1 MLWLWSF
8 AIAIAIYLK
17 NTNNKYFYYLEMSLI
32 IISVV
37 LFNQSLQQRFYS
49 TQGSFDDTCVL
60 GAGEWLPSGTDTSL
74 ITDSSHVIYDKN
86 IINMKKIIILLS
98 LLQNQQVNMIFRFSI
113 IKAMLLI

>member
-1 MLWLWSF
+1 MAYECCGYGLF

-60 GAGEWLPSGTDTSL
+60 GAGEWLPGEQIQVCL
-74 ITDSSHVIYDKN
+74 Q
-86 IINMKKIIILLS
+86 ILP
-98 LLQNQQVNMIFRFSI
+98 M
-113 IKAMLLI
+113 